1 MEHLD
6 EGADIQSYEEGKSN
20 GRQSEIFNIVI
31 NESHSSLSRGQ
42 SQLSSNKGKKKSSKA
57 SKGKKGSK
65 KAPQPV
71 QSK

>member
-6 EGADIQSYEEGKSN
+6 EGVDIQSYEEGKSN

-42 SQLSSNKGKKKSSKA
+42 SQMSSNKGKKKGTKA
-57 SKGKKGSK
+57 VKSKKGSK
-65 KAPQPV
+65 KAVHPV
-71 QSK
+71 GP